1 MLSDYVAQ
9 FKADKHQPLYI
20 LITIKHRVKLLPT
33 TLRIYIYIKTMLIK
47 SKPKRITERKKL
59 REREH
64 PHMRFHLNDQ
74 TTKSSVQSFERIRK
88 RTWLYMDCIS
98 AMDLWQDL
106 THTKTILDSV
116 QALTSVSSVERPV
129 SLCFI

>member
-1 MLSDYVAQ
+1 MLSDYLAQ

-59 REREH
+59 RERT
-64 PHMRFHLNDQ
+64 P
-74 TTKSSVQSFERIRK
+74 TYAVSSKRPNNQIFCAIIR
-88 RTWLYMDCIS
+88 
-98 AMDLWQDL
+98 A
-106 THTKTILDSV
+106 HTKAHMAIYGLH
-116 QALTSVSSVERPV
+116 
-129 SLCFI
+129 